1 MLKNLETVLQNYKI
15 RAIWHMYTKIMEI
28 VLDNSQIFK
37 LKRRIYICTN
47 HTAKLKGAEKL
58 WIKILTNKK
67 ENKNYY
73 MNNYMNYIMQNITK
87 TNHNTYGGYLTEYD
101 FDTDHPNGHIV
112 ENIISDWIFDKECK
126 ENTEARERRIKHV

>member
-1 MLKNLETVLQNYKI
+1 
-15 RAIWHMYTKIMEI
+15 
-28 VLDNSQIFK
+28 
-37 LKRRIYICTN
+37 
-47 HTAKLKGAEKL
+47 
-58 WIKILTNKK
+58 
-67 ENKNYY
+67 

-87 TNHNTYGGYLTEYD
+87 TNHNTYGGDITEYD

>member
-1 MLKNLETVLQNYKI
+1 MYPSTQLNLKE
-15 RAIWHMYTKIMEI
+15 
-28 VLDNSQIFK
+28 
-37 LKRRIYICTN
+37 LK
-47 HTAKLKGAEKL
+47 KL

-73 MNNYMNYIMQNITK
+73 MNNYMNYIMQNIRRR
-87 TNHNTYGGYLTEYD
+87 GIRSSRREIAEYD
-101 FDTDHPNGHIV
+101 FATHQPNAPIV